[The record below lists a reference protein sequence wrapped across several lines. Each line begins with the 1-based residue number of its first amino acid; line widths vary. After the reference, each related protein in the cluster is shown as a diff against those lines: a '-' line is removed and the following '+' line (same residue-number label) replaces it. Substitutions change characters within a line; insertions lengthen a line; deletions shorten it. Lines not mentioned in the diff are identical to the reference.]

1 METAKAIKEELVNTI
16 LKDPSVLKASGK
28 RGNQVLDFRAVD
40 ANVQAL
46 AASMIWLE
54 ELIKLR
60 MEELEH
66 GNKLKIEEYAE
77 KTDKSFLLENTSL
90 HKLLSEYNG
99 TYIEYLLI
107 SLTFTAW
114 FRPRSLKGFG
124 RKKPESDE
132 MYSETGIFVNKT
144 NNRYIPTLQTLIFML
159 AGTDMVKQAYYHSI
173 LLSHVLFKDQVLHL
187 RKPFANDNFPLDYMV
202 ELDLAYYNY
211 LIHGK
216 KPRFDHTPD
225 FPANLLETE
234 KLFSDLVLKPATR
247 DQLQIILDYARVN
260 QTLFEREGVRQK
272 IKPGMLAMLYG
283 PPGTG
288 KTLTASLLGKE
299 AGVDV
304 YRIDLSRVISK
315 YIGETEK
322 NLERVFERLGDKNC
336 ILFFDEADVLFG
348 KRTEVSDAKD
358 RYANQEVAYLLQRVE
373 TFPGLVLLAS
383 NFKQNLDTAFK
394 RRILVSVY
402 MPPPDADERL
412 VLWESG
418 LPGHFIFEPATLA
431 EDLAIKHA
439 FTGAN
444 IANIIKLACIT
455 AESNNTNIIT
465 SASLAPFIASE
476 YAKEGQQNRRT
487 NS

>member
-1 METAKAIKEELVNTI
+1 MIT
-16 LKDPSVLKASGK
+16 KDSAVLKTSSK
-28 RGNQVLDFRAVD
+28 RGNHVLDFRTVD
-40 ANVQAL
+40 ANIQAL

-54 ELIKLR
+54 GLIKLR
-60 MEELEH
+60 MEELEN
-66 GNKLKIEEYAE
+66 GIKLSIEEYAE
-77 KTDKSFLLENTSL
+77 KTDKSFLLETTSL
-90 HKLLSEYNG
+90 NKLLSEYNG
-99 TYIEYLLI
+99 TYVEYLLL
-107 SLTFTAW
+107 SLAFTAW

-124 RKKPESDE
+124 KHKPESDE

-144 NNRYIPTLQTLIFML
+144 NNRYIPTLQTIIFML

-173 LLSHVLFKDQVLHL
+173 LLNHILFKDQVLHL
-187 RKPFANDNFPLDYMV
+187 RKPFANDNFPLDYMI

-211 LIHGK
+211 LINGK

-225 FPANLLETE
+225 FPATLLETE
-234 KLFSDLVLKPATR
+234 KSFDDLVLKPATR

-260 QTLFEREGVRQK
+260 ESLFEREGVKHK

-288 KTLTASLLGKE
+288 KTLTASILGKE

-348 KRTEVSDAKD
+348 KRTEVADAKD

-394 RRILVSVY
+394 RRILISVF

-412 VLWESG
+412 ALWKNG
-418 LPGHFIFEPATLA
+418 LPGHFIFEPASLID
-431 EDLAIKHA
+431 DLATKHA

-465 SASLAPFIASE
+465 MTSLAPFIAME
-476 YAKEGQQNRRT
+476 YAKEGQQNRRVSI
-487 NS
+487 NG